1 MVTYRVTARSS
12 GVLIMSLSAHL
23 DFQREGQPRLQSALS
38 RDSNVSLYTQKS
50 ARSGNGPR
58 HSRWSCDVFRCPCPS
73 RSWMTRDSEK
83 ALSRTPRAK
92 PLYGS
97 RRYATTPGAHTA
109 TSASFITAL
118 AAAAGQTSAVLIKD
132 RPQIHFQRRVSD
144 PEDIAL
150 ELAEAF
156 AFGDGVG
163 ALEIGFQKPD
173 FGNAF
178 GNVIVAASLHLGET
192 VVTNDLDAQERDS
205 RGRLFQVELLA
216 QQPQIL
222 ALFAFFVRVE
232 ARFLEFKIGD
242 GVLHSLAD
250 KIDPLLNLR

>member
-1 MVTYRVTARSS
+1 MPAC
-12 GVLIMSLSAHL
+12 GSLSRRETSPLSEAPTIRSTPAAHIA
-23 DFQREGQPRLQSALS
+23 P
-38 RDSNVSLYTQKS
+38 
-50 ARSGNGPR
+50 
-58 HSRWSCDVFRCPCPS
+58 
-73 RSWMTRDSEK
+73 
-83 ALSRTPRAK
+83 
-92 PLYGS
+92 
-97 RRYATTPGAHTA
+97 
-109 TSASFITAL
+109 SASFITAL

-132 RPQIHFQRRVSD
+132 RPQIHFQRRVCD

-205 RGRLFQVELLA
+205 RRRLFQVELLA
-216 QQPQIL
+216 QQAQIL

-232 ARFLEFKIGD
+232 ARFLEFMIGD

>member
-1 MVTYRVTARSS
+1 MNPGPTLSS
-12 GVLIMSLSAHL
+12 ELC
-23 DFQREGQPRLQSALS
+23 
-38 RDSNVSLYTQKS
+38 T
-50 ARSGNGPR
+50 SG
-58 HSRWSCDVFRCPCPS
+58 
-73 RSWMTRDSEK
+73 
-83 ALSRTPRAK
+83 
-92 PLYGS
+92 
-97 RRYATTPGAHTA
+97 RRYVPNPAAHIA
-109 TSASFITAL
+109 HSASFITAL

-132 RPQIHFQRRVSD
+132 RPQNHFQRRGCE

-150 ELAEAF
+150 EVAEAF

-178 GNVIVAASLHLGET
+178 GNVIVAASLHVGET

-205 RGRLFQVELLA
+205 RRRLFQVELLA
-216 QQPQIL
+216 QQAQIL

-232 ARFLEFKIGD
+232 ARFLEFMIGD

-250 KIDPLLNLR
+250 KIDPLLNLALLFGECHILGVFFGLIACVNGEVGFSVPDALLLDGPDAAARFTLGKPLVETGEEGRSALSEPGVRVLALLPPHPT